1 MVEIDRQVEDDEWT
15 PSRIILV
22 DQSKALVD
30 AWTTS
35 FSAFTN
41 FTIMQGDYFQLPADA
56 IVSPANSFGIMDGG
70 IDLAIR
76 DHLGHGVE
84 GKVQKVIRERH
95 HGEMHVGVA
104 EIVETGQPRY
114 PFLISAPT
122 MRIPERVPH
131 SLNAYIA
138 FRAILIACERYNR
151 GAGMRAIDTLLCCG
165 LATGIG
171 GMDAKTCSGQML
183 LAYKNM
189 LFAPVIGRF
198 ESIHKFHRT
207 LHSL

>member
-1 MVEIDRQVEDDEWT
+1 MTDTDRQVEDDEWI
-15 PSRIILV
+15 PSKIILI
-22 DQSKALVD
+22 DQSKRLVE
-30 AWTTS
+30 AWQNS
-35 FSAFTN
+35 FSSFTN
-41 FTIMQGDYFQLPADA
+41 VAVLHGDYFQLPADA

-76 DHLGHGVE
+76 DQLGYGIE
-84 GKVQKVIRERH
+84 GKVQKVIVERH

-104 EIVETGQPRY
+104 EVVETGQTRY
-114 PFLISAPT
+114 PFLICAPT

-138 FRAILIACERYNR
+138 FRAILIACEQYNR
-151 GAGMRAIDTLLCCG
+151 KVGLRAIDSLLCCG

-171 GMDAKTCSGQML
+171 GMDAKTCSGQMFV
-183 LAYKNM
+183 AYKNM

-198 ESIHKFHRT
+198 ESIHEFHRV